1 MAVVKTIQ
9 EKCKS
14 CYACIRNCPVRA
26 IKVTDKQAQ
35 ILPERCISC
44 GNCVRICA
52 QKAKQIE
59 SDWQRISEMLEK
71 KRRQPVIAIL
81 APSFRVAFPEFSVGQ
96 VIMALKAIGF
106 NEVEPVTKG
115 IELTV
120 PVYRE
125 YLARV
130 EKTTVIS
137 SYCPAVVML
146 IQKHMPELIPNLA
159 PIDSAVLALA
169 KYLKLQNRENRV
181 VFIGPCVAKKEE
193 ARDENLVGVLDGVLT
208 FREIREIWQEKGI
221 RPAIY
226 KTPLSWEESLTELFP
241 VSGGLLRNLG
251 IKGRDYNLEL
261 AVVEGKDECLKVL
274 QAVKRGEFNGKF
286 LDILFCRGCIDG
298 PEIASP
304 LEFYGRKSLL
314 FSQQRS
320 SQPPVQGLKVA
331 GLDLSRRYINKY
343 QPLPEPSEHD
353 IREILKFTQKI
364 NPEDEL
370 NCGACGYESCREKA
384 RAVYQGLAE
393 IHMCLPYLLNLSQG
407 EIEYYKDRLRNL
419 DRAKPMLSLERI
431 LGDLPEVAH
440 IKALSERAA
449 QSDST
454 ILITGESGVG
464 KEVLAQAIHYLS
476 PRANGPFIAIN
487 CAALPEML
495 LESELFGYEEGAFTG
510 ARKGGKPG
518 KFELA
523 NGGTLLLD
531 EIGDLPLTMQAK
543 LLRVLQERVIERVGG
558 TKSIKVDIRIIA
570 ATNQDLK
577 KMVAEGR
584 FRADLY
590 YRLNVIGIHI
600 PPLRDRIKDLPRLID
615 IIGEKLYREKGI
627 TPKVIAKETLDL
639 LMTYHWP
646 GNIRELENVLERS
659 MYLAEGS
666 VVRPE
671 HLPSYLFEKDLP
683 KRRVQIKP
691 LKDAVRELEKE
702 LIEAALAEAGGNK
715 VLASELLGIP
725 RATLYLRLKE
735 FGWLSEN

>member
-26 IKVTDKQAQ
+26 IKVAEKQAQ

-59 SDWQRISEMLEK
+59 SDWQRVNDMLERK
-71 KRRQPVIAIL
+71 KRQPVVVIL
-81 APSFRVAFPEFSVGQ
+81 APSFRAAFPEFSVGQ
-96 VIMALKAIGF
+96 VIMAIEALGF
-106 NEVEPVTKG
+106 ERVEPVTKG

-120 PVYRE
+120 PIYRDFLTQKE
-125 YLARV
+125 N
-130 EKTTVIS
+130 TTVIS

-146 IQKHMPELIPNLA
+146 IQKHMPELIPKLA

-169 KYLKLQNRENRV
+169 KYLKLQNPAQRV

-193 ARDENLVGVLDGVLT
+193 ARDESLAGVLDGVLT
-208 FREIREIWQEKGI
+208 FREIRELWQKKNIKPG
-221 RPAIY
+221 IY
-226 KTPLSWEESLTELFP
+226 KTPLDWEESLLELFP

-251 IKGRDYNLEL
+251 LNGRDYSLEL

-274 QAVKRGEFNGKF
+274 QAVKKGDFNGKF

-304 LEFYGRKSLL
+304 LDFYARKSLIL
-314 FSQQRS
+314 SHRRIEQVPIS
-320 SQPPVQGLKVA
+320 GLRVK
-331 GLDLSRRYINKY
+331 GLDLTRRYVNKY
-343 QPLPEPSEHD
+343 QPLPEPTEHD

-364 NPEDEL
+364 NTEDEL

-419 DRAKPMLSLERI
+419 DRTKPSISLDRI
-431 LGDLPEVAH
+431 FGDLPVVAH

-464 KEVLAQAIHYLS
+464 KEVLAQSIHYLS

-523 NGGTLLLD
+523 NGGTILLD
-531 EIGDLPLTMQAK
+531 EIGDIPLTMQAK
-543 LLRVLQERVIERVGG
+543 LLRVLQERALERVGG
-558 TKSIKVDIRIIA
+558 TRTINVDIRIIA

-584 FRADLY
+584 FRADLF

-600 PPLRDRIKDLPRLID
+600 PPLRERIDDLSRLID

-627 TPKVIAKETLDL
+627 TPKVIARETMEL
-639 LMTYHWP
+639 LMNYHWP

-671 HLPSYLFEKDLP
+671 HLPSYMFEKDLP
-683 KRRVQIKP
+683 NKRVQIKP
-691 LKDAVRELEKE
+691 LKEAVRQLEKE

-735 FGWLSEN
+735 FDLLYEN